1 MIILFFLFISSFLI
15 FIAAIFNSI
24 KTQKYEGRTEAKII
38 NINESYHNYKL
49 NKIYTYYPIYQ
60 YEVNNIIYRIE
71 FPFGEDSPE
80 AIPIGKTIFIKYNR
94 NNPEE
99 FFVSGK
105 EYVWRVQAIL
115 SFVISIIILAIIIV
129 KSLCL

>member
-1 MIILFFLFISSFLI
+1 MIILFFLFISSFSI
-15 FIAAIFNSI
+15 FIAAIINSI
-24 KTQKYEGRTEAKII
+24 KTHKYEERTEAQII

-80 AIPIGKTIFIKYNR
+80 SIPIGKTVIIKYNR

-99 FFVSGK
+99 FFVCGK

-115 SFVISIIILAIIIV
+115 SFVITIIMLSIIIV
-129 KSLCL
+129 KSLGL

>member
-1 MIILFFLFISSFLI
+1 MIILFLLLISFFSI
-15 FIAAIFNSI
+15 FMVAIINNI
-24 KTQKYEGRTEAKII
+24 KTHKYKGITEAQII
-38 NINESYHNYKL
+38 NINESYHHYKL

-60 YEVNNIIYRIE
+60 YEVNNIMYRIE

-80 AIPIGKTIFIKYNR
+80 DIPIGKTVIIKYNR

-115 SFVISIIILAIIIV
+115 GLVLSIIMLAIIIV
-129 KSLCL
+129 KSLGL